1 MTDSTSLITVPVMQL
16 GKDEIGEH
24 RISFPSNLKKLE
36 RDSTP
41 ARQGRKT
48 NGATEGDYGGGAPAR
63 KTGVAASH
71 YLGLDLSASSAA
83 DTSKH
88 KASLNNTAR
97 LVNVQTGGTENGTR
111 RRVGSM
117 NNGEVSAKE
126 KRIFAIGWGDGECER
141 AATRTIQQVDG
152 VRV

>member
-1 MTDSTSLITVPVMQL
+1 MLRITWQGRDWRAP
-16 GKDEIGEH
+16 H
-24 RISFPSNLKKLE
+24 KLSIKFKSWE

-41 ARQGRKT
+41 ARQGGKPTAPR
-48 NGATEGDYGGGAPAR
+48 EGDNAGGAQAGKP
-63 KTGVAASH
+63 GVAAPH

-111 RRVGSM
+111 RRVGSV
-117 NNGEVSAKE
+117 NNSEVSAKE